1 MDVRKWCE
9 PYLWLLKYEPTMK
22 DLDLRYVAIH
32 AHERNEPF
40 KLPIYQ
46 YNFLARAIRVML
58 DDKIDITH
66 SVLIDHLPID

>member
-1 MDVRKWCE
+1 
-9 PYLWLLKYEPTMK
+9 MK